1 MDEKF
6 VDSFD
11 TIESQIEGMY
21 SEIGILSKKKPDGPI
36 NKFKIGF
43 INKLVSQA
51 NSLLGKEYKP
61 FDDFERFDED
71 ELPTASDVVLILSQ
85 YLKAMNKFRFDNTK
99 IKYGTCY
106 WVLDDFDQDE
116 DGYLWKET
124 KPSTFA

>member
-6 VDSFD
+6 ADSFD
-11 TIESQIEGMY
+11 TIESQLDGMY

-51 NSLLGKEYKP
+51 NSLLGEEYKP

-85 YLKAMNKFRFDNTK
+85 YLKAMNKLMCDN
-99 IKYGTCY
+99 
-106 WVLDDFDQDE
+106 
-116 DGYLWKET
+116 
-124 KPSTFA
+124 